1 MHIKNKWKNSTTKIA
16 WQLKKEPLAQNL
28 HVEQIIAEYNPRSIG
43 TNFPLWQKYTLGVD
57 PWDMMLLAYPN
68 WITLQEIAKEVN
80 DSVSSMVFVAIN
92 KYMLLPTVDPTL
104 DSDYNIAIQQQLEQ
118 LLTNYQVVEYRYH
131 AQERGNVGN
140 FVVPDNRFLCKRI

>member
-1 MHIKNKWKNSTTKIA
+1 MHTKNNWSNSTTKSI
-16 WQLKKEPLAQNL
+16 WQLRQPRLAQTL
-28 HVEQIIAEYNPRSIG
+28 HVEQVIATYNPASIG
-43 TNFPLWQKYTLGVD
+43 TNFPPWQKYICGNK

-68 WITLQEIAKEVN
+68 WITLQEIAKEV
-80 DSVSSMVFVAIN
+80 DDCVSSMVFVAIN

-104 DSDYNIAIQQQLEQ
+104 DSDYNIAIRQQLEQ
-118 LLTNYQVVEYRYH
+118 LLINYQVVEYRYH

>member
-1 MHIKNKWKNSTTKIA
+1 MRIKNNWKNSTTKTA

-28 HVEQIIAEYNPRSIG
+28 HLEQVISEYDPGSIG
-43 TNFPLWQKYTLGVD
+43 TNFSLWQKHTRGNA

-68 WITLQEIAKEVN
+68 WITLQEIA
-80 DSVSSMVFVAIN
+80 DSVDASGSNMVFLAIN

-104 DSDYNIAIQQQLEQ
+104 DSDYDIAIRQ
-118 LLTNYQVVEYRYH
+118 LLEKLLINYQVVEYRYH
-131 AQERGNVGN
+131 AQEHGDVGN

>member
-1 MHIKNKWKNSTTKIA
+1 MHVKNNWKPCTIKND
-16 WQLKKEPLAQNL
+16 WQLKQQSLVQNL
-28 HVEQIIAEYNPRSIG
+28 HVEQIISAYNPKSIG
-43 TNFPLWQKYTLGVD
+43 TNFPLWQKYTRGSQ

-68 WITLQEIAKEVN
+68 WITLQEIAKEV
-80 DSVSSMVFVAIN
+80 DDHVSSMIFVAIN

-104 DSDYNIAIQQQLEQ
+104 DSDYNIAIQQLLEQ
-118 LLTNYQVVEYRYH
+118 LLINYQVIEYRYH